1 MAQEQVTVAMLAS
14 MLDAR
19 IAGDPSVG
27 VDSVT
32 HDSRAVRPGALFCCV
47 PGLRVDGHDF
57 AANAV
62 AAGATSLL
70 CERELD
76 VDAAQLIVADVR
88 AAMARAAAEV
98 AGRPS
103 DRLSIVGVTGTNGK
117 TTVVSIL
124 GSILAHAGREV
135 RVIGTLTGART
146 TPEATDLQSDL
157 ARYVEEGVTD
167 VAMEVSSHALA
178 LHRVDAI
185 HFGVAVFTN
194 LGRDHLDFHGTDEA
208 YFAAKAKLFEPG
220 RASTALVNVDDV
232 HGRLLLDVAGGSSD
246 GPTVRGYSLDD
257 LDRVVCRPDG
267 SSFRWRGR
275 DTDIAL
281 PGRHNVSNALAAAE
295 ASIDVGVDVDVI
307 VEALG
312 RLPVVPGRFEAV
324 RVGQPFS
331 VVVDYAHTPDALE
344 SVLRAAGDL
353 APGGARV
360 TVVFGC
366 GGDRDALKRPEMG
379 AVACATAD
387 RVIVT
392 NDNPRSE
399 DPLRIIDEIRTG
411 CADAPEIEPDRRVA
425 IRLAVRGAE
434 AGDVVVIAG
443 KGHEQ
448 GQVFADR
455 TDPFD
460 DREVVRDELAALG
473 FTDAGDVGT
482 GAGAP

>member
-1 MAQEQVTVAMLAS
+1 MGVERGILKPLGARPRERKIERKGRTPTVAQEQVTVAMLAS

-62 AAGATSLL
+62 AAGAASLL

-257 LDRVVCRPDG
+257 LDAG
-267 SSFRWRGR
+267 
-275 DTDIAL
+275 
-281 PGRHNVSNALAAAE
+281 
-295 ASIDVGVDVDVI
+295 GV
-307 VEALG
+307 
-312 RLPVVPGRFEAV
+312 PPGRFFVPLARARHRASRC
-324 RVGQPFS
+324 RVVTTCRTRSPLPKRRSTSGSTSTSSSRHWAGCRSFPADS
-331 VVVDYAHTPDALE
+331 KRCGSASPSPWSSTTPTPPTPSSRCSD
-344 SVLRAAGDL
+344 AAGDL
-353 APGGARV
+353 APSGARV

-366 GGDRDALKRPEMG
+366 GGDRDARQ
-379 AVACATAD
+379 ATRDGCRGMCHCRSRD
-387 RVIVT
+387 R
-392 NDNPRSE
+392 D
-399 DPLRIIDEIRTG
+399 
-411 CADAPEIEPDRRVA
+411 
-425 IRLAVRGAE
+425 
-434 AGDVVVIAG
+434 
-443 KGHEQ
+443 Q
-448 GQVFADR
+448 
-455 TDPFD
+455 
-460 DREVVRDELAALG
+460 
-473 FTDAGDVGT
+473 
-482 GAGAP
+482 

>member
-88 AAMARAAAEV
+88 PAMARAAAEV

-185 HFGVAVFTN
+185 RFGVAVFTN

-220 RASTALVNVDDV
+220 RASSALVNVDDV

-275 DTDIAL
+275 DADIAL
-281 PGRHNVSNALAAAE
+281 PGRHNVSNALAAGRSVDRRRGRRRRHRRGIGPAAGRSRPIRSGA
-295 ASIDVGVDVDVI
+295 ASVS
-307 VEALG
+307 
-312 RLPVVPGRFEAV
+312 PSPW
-324 RVGQPFS
+324 S
-331 VVVDYAHTPDALE
+331 STTPTPPTP
-344 SVLRAAGDL
+344 SRRCSRAAGDL
-353 APGGARV
+353 AP
-360 TVVFGC
+360 
-366 GGDRDALKRPEMG
+366 
-379 AVACATAD
+379 
-387 RVIVT
+387 
-392 NDNPRSE
+392 
-399 DPLRIIDEIRTG
+399 
-411 CADAPEIEPDRRVA
+411 
-425 IRLAVRGAE
+425 
-434 AGDVVVIAG
+434 AGPGSPSCSVVVAT
-443 KGHEQ
+443 
-448 GQVFADR
+448 V
-455 TDPFD
+455 TP
-460 DREVVRDELAALG
+460 
-473 FTDAGDVGT
+473 
-482 GAGAP
+482 